1 MLIHLHLALNALVN
15 KMKTICVHLPFGS
28 LYVSEEKNR
37 IVRISC
43 EAFEVTEGS
52 ELLNEAEKQL
62 KEYSEGV
69 RKEFDL
75 PLELKGTKF
84 QMAVW
89 NAMQKI
95 EYGTCVSYQK
105 LAQMAGFPDAVRAA
119 GTACGKNPIAV
130 IVPCHR
136 VIKSDGKTGNYAW
149 GEEMKQFL
157 IDLEKKEK

>member
-1 MLIHLHLALNALVN
+1 
-15 KMKTICVHLPFGS
+15 MKTICVSLPFGTV
-28 LYVSEEKNR
+28 YVSEENGW
-37 IVRISC
+37 IVKISC
-43 EAFEVTEGS
+43 AVSELSEAS
-52 ELLNEAEKQL
+52 ELLKEAEKQL
-62 KEYSEGV
+62 IEYSEGI

-75 PLELKGTKF
+75 PLKLKGTQF

-95 EYGTCVSYQK
+95 EYGTCVSYRK
-105 LAQMAGFPDAVRAA
+105 LAQMAGFPDAVRAV

-130 IVPCHR
+130 VVPCHR